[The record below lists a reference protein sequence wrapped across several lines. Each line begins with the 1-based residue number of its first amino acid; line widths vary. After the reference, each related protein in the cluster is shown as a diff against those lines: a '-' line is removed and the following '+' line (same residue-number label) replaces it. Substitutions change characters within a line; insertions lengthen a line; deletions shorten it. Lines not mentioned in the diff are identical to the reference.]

1 MVDEYQDTNH
11 AQYRIANLLAG
22 AAGNLAVVGD
32 DDQSIYSWR
41 GADIRNILEFE
52 RDHPDAK
59 VIRLE
64 QNYRSTTR
72 ILDVANAVVSNNRR
86 RKGKNLWTARGTG
99 RPAHVVEVA
108 DEHAEARYIASE
120 VRKLLDEGAVSE
132 GSAQARPARAARH
145 RRALPHQRPV
155 ARARRGVRAL
165 RDRLPGRGRHALL
178 RARRGQRRARLPGH
192 RQQPGRR
199 AAPAAHREHA
209 APRPGTDRHRTPA
222 DRGAEP
228 GRAAVERDRAR
239 RRPARPDGAAAA
251 SSLSRFAA
259 RGRHLAGRG
268 ADA

>member
-1 MVDEYQDTNH
+1 MDFDDLLMKTVNLLEIYPDRLEHYRRTFRFIMVDEYQDTNH

-22 AAGNLAVVGD
+22 ERGNLAVVGD

-64 QNYRSTTR
+64 QNYRSTSH
-72 ILDVANAVVSNNRR
+72 ILDVANAVVANNRR

-108 DEHAEARYIASE
+108 DEHAEARFVASE
-120 VRKLLDEGAVSE
+120 VRTLLEEGVGGEGAGASPPP
-132 GSAQARPARAARH
+132 RPPRH

-155 ARARRGVRAL
+155 ARARGGVRPL
-165 RDRLPGRGRHALL
+165 RHRLPGRRRHALL
-178 RARRGQRRARLPGH
+178 RARRGQGRARLPGDH
-192 RQQPGRR
+192 QQPGRR

-209 APRPGTDRHRTPA
+209 APRPGPTRPW
-222 DRGAEP
+222 
-228 GRAAVERDRAR
+228 RACRPRRRRSAR
-239 RRPARPDGAAAA
+239 RCGA
-251 SSLSRFAA
+251 
-259 RGRHLAGRG
+259 
-268 ADA
+268 